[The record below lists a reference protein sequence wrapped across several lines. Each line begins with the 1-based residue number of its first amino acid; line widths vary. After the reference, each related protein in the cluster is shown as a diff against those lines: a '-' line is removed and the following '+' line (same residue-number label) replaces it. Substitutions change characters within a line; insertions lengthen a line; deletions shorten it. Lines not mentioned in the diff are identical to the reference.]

1 MPDVIE
7 IITILAQCQK
17 TFSTDENSVI
27 VTFVADL
34 LGVSTDRVMELLEEH
49 ATEIAIIN
57 SED

>member
-1 MPDVIE
+1 MPK
-7 IITILAQCQK
+7 A
-17 TFSTDENSVI
+17 FSADENGVI

-49 ATEIAIIN
+49 AVEITIIN

>member
-17 TFSTDENSVI
+17 TFSTDENGVI

>member
-17 TFSTDENSVI
+17 AFSTDENDVI

-49 ATEIAIIN
+49 AAEIAIIN

>member
-17 TFSTDENSVI
+17 AFSADENGVI

-49 ATEIAIIN
+49 AAEIAIIN